1 MTIQNLCTAYQRQ
14 TAERNALQ
22 EQTTVLVR
30 RIEDL
35 QRTWIEMIIHPLG
48 ALIAKYFK
56 HRAKNGYYAVK
67 IPLYPVH
74 VNYGGPFGLCARAT
88 IEVKRKSNVL
98 FAASFETRDL
108 STEHPRLL
116 VVDWNRPIPVAE
128 QYPANSVEAIN
139 RIGQPTID
147 VTNWSVPKLIRWAQT
162 QTRAERRRA

>member
-1 MTIQNLCTAYQRQ
+1 MTIRKLCTAYQRQ

-22 EQTTVLVR
+22 EQIVALTR

-35 QRTWIEMIIHPLG
+35 QWTWIEMIIHPLG
-48 ALIAKYFK
+48 ASIAKYFK
-56 HRAKNGYYAVK
+56 HRAKNGYYAAK
-67 IPLYPVH
+67 TPLYPVR
-74 VNYGGPFGLCARAT
+74 VNYGGPFGLCARVT

-116 VVDWNRPIPVAE
+116 VVDWNRPIPLAD
-128 QYPANSVEAIN
+128 QYPPNSVGARN
-139 RIGQPTID
+139 HIGQPTID

-162 QTRAERRRA
+162 QARAKRRSA